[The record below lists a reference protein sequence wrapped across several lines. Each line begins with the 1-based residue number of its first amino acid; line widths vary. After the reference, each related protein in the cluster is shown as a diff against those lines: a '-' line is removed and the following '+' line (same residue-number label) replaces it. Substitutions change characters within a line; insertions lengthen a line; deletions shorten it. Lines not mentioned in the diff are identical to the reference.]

1 MASTRGKCQ
10 FVVENILPVLH
21 TPALQTLEAAFLSL
35 NLPPSF
41 PFSSVPCQLTLHL
54 SLASSSGPLPAYQCS
69 SQNMCHFR
77 LEHFEET
84 LSLLPSS
91 IRRPWALLATGN
103 HDGIYSGCRGR
114 LSKEHTVNF
123 FHSPFQGEGI

>member
-1 MASTRGKCQ
+1 MAGTHGKCQ
-10 FVVENILPVLH
+10 SVIENTLPVLY
-21 TPALQTLEAAFLSL
+21 TLALQTLEAAFLSFS
-35 NLPPSF
+35 LPPSF
-41 PFSSVPCQLTLHL
+41 PFSSVPCQTLHL
-54 SLASSSGPLPAYQCS
+54 SLASSSGPLPAYQHS
-69 SQNMCHFR
+69 SQNMCHFP

-84 LSLLPSS
+84 LSLLPCS

-103 HDGIYSGCRGR
+103 HEDIYSGCGGR